1 MKFEYDNITGT
12 VEYKNGRYYGE
23 YDGKEVNHKTYET
36 FMNRHWVHKK
46 SLEEIGVEV
55 EHH

>member
-1 MKFEYDNITGT
+1 MKFEYDNLTGT
-12 VEYKNGRYYGE
+12 IEYKNGRYFGE

-36 FMNRHWVHKK
+36 FMSRHWVHKK

-55 EHH
+55 KRH